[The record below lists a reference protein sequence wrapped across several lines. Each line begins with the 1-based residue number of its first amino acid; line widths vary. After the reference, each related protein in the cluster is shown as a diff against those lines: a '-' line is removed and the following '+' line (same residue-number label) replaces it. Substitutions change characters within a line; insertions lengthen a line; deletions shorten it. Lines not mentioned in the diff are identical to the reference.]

1 MRRALDCVSANVSTR
16 HRTRDGMNDIQRFA
30 ANAVTRVLAVASL
43 TATLDH
49 LRAAEP
55 TLTAHTRAAAQD
67 AAYGT
72 LRWLTR
78 VQALLAP
85 LLRKLPDDP
94 RVAALLWV
102 AVYQFEY
109 TRAAPH
115 AVVNAAAAVAGR
127 WTHGHGTGFVNGVL
141 RNYLRRREALAAGLV
156 TDEARYAH
164 PHWWIEVLR
173 EQYPARWR
181 EILDV
186 NNTHP
191 PFTLRVNRRRTT
203 REACLAALAA
213 AGIPAEPVQADG
225 VQCARAV
232 PVTQVPGFSEGNVS
246 VQDAGAQ
253 WAAPLLDAR
262 DGLRVLDACA
272 APGGKAAHVLEY
284 AAVDL
289 TALDRDA
296 VRLRRVA
303 DNLDR
308 LGLKA
313 RLIEA
318 DAGNLPAWWDGVPYD
333 RVLADVPCT
342 ASGIVRRHPDV
353 KWLRRPADVAAL
365 AAEQSR
371 LLEALWQVLARGGKL
386 LYITCSIFAREND
399 QQVANFLSRHA
410 DARRLPLPALPVAA
424 GAPDGQLLPS
434 ASHDGFFYAALEK
447 R

>member
-1 MRRALDCVSANVSTR
+1 MRQVRACASASVSTLR
-16 HRTRDGMNDIQRFA
+16 CPCEPLNDVQRLA
-30 ANAVTRVLAVASL
+30 ANAVARVLAGASL
-43 TATLDH
+43 TATLDS

-55 TLTAHTRAAAQD
+55 ALTAHARAAGQD

-78 VQALLAP
+78 LQALLAP
-85 LLRKLPDDP
+85 LLRKPPDDP

-102 AVYQFEY
+102 AVYQFEF

-115 AVVNAAAAVAGR
+115 AVVNAAAAVAGG
-127 WTHGHGTGFVNGVL
+127 WTRGHGTGFVNAVL
-141 RNYLRRREALAAGLV
+141 RNYLRQRETLAAGLS

-164 PHWWIEVLR
+164 PHWWIAALR

-181 EILDV
+181 EILDM

-203 REACLAALAA
+203 REAVLTALAT

-225 VQCARAV
+225 VLCARAV
-232 PVTQVPGFSEGNVS
+232 PVLQLPGFAEGWVS

-253 WAAPLLDAR
+253 WAAALLDVR
-262 DGLRVLDACA
+262 DGMRVLDACA
-272 APGGKAAHVLEY
+272 APGGKTAHVLETVT
-284 AAVDL
+284 ADL
-289 TALDRDA
+289 TALDRDGA
-296 VRLRRVA
+296 RLRRVA
-303 DNLDR
+303 ENLDR
-308 LGLKA
+308 LGLRA
-313 RLIEA
+313 RLVAA
-318 DAGNLPAWWDGVPYD
+318 DAGNPDAWWDGVPYD

-342 ASGIVRRHPDV
+342 ASGIVRRHPDA

-365 AAEQSR
+365 AAEQAR
-371 LLEALWQVLARGGKL
+371 LLDALWQVLARGGKL

-399 QQVANFLSRHA
+399 LQVASFLSRHA

-424 GAPDGQLLPS
+424 GAPDGQLLPAS
-434 ASHDGFFYAALEK
+434 SHDGFFYAALEK
-447 R
+447 H